1 MGNRTRKQK
10 YFYLESGD
18 WSTVVMA
25 DDRSSALKES
35 FRQLLEEESDK
46 SIGQVMICL
55 DVREAVRDLS
65 LEETLKFI
73 PTADAADET
82 GNSRL
87 AAAIKSLFNNE

>member
-1 MGNRTRKQK
+1 MANRSRKQK

-35 FRQLLEEESDK
+35 FRRLLEEETDK
-46 SIGQVMICL
+46 NIGQVMICF
-55 DVREAVRDLS
+55 DVGEAVRDLS
-65 LEETLKFI
+65 LEDSLKFI
-73 PTADAADET
+73 PTVDAAEET

-87 AAAIKSLFNNE
+87 AAAIKSLFNDE